1 MSWLNDLYL
10 TYEACKNEAGVV
22 KEGQPLRLPVAHL
35 TQNAQLE
42 VVLDKEGNFSRAYRV
57 DKEGAVTVIPV
68 TEDSSS
74 RSGKAV
80 FPHPLSDKLEY
91 IAGDY
96 GDFVAGSKQEKFASY
111 IAGLEAWAQSG
122 YSLPQIQSVYQYLRR
137 GILMHDLLE
146 AGFFTFEDGKIVAE
160 KQQGIALEDWFV
172 RFAVEIPGQLESK
185 LYCDPQVFES
195 YIQFYLSSQENRELC
210 YVTGETVPCSEKH
223 PAKIRNTAD
232 KAKLI
237 SSNNAS
243 GVLTFKGRFNDSSQ
257 VASVSYE
264 ISQKA
269 HSALR
274 WLIAKQACLRVGE
287 QVAVVWS
294 LEKPE
299 ISNPFEEFYWEDKQL
314 VTTDEAYSDW
324 VRKAIW
330 GSGKPPQDKDSV
342 MVMVV
347 EAATTGRLSIPF
359 YQKYEA
365 KQFIQNITKWKTETC
380 WLNKPGK
387 DKDLLPW
394 SPSVIE
400 IVKLVAGEKNE
411 KFNKSVRER
420 LLPCIVEGRRLPYDV
435 VLSALRQAIN
445 PSHYKEYWEWNRAV
459 ALTCALLRKWQ
470 IEKGDRKEEYGMG
483 LNTESNDRSYI
494 FGQLLAT
501 AEMLERSALSTG
513 SNKEAMRNTA
523 AEKYFV
529 RFQRYPVET
538 WMTIRNQLQP
548 YIMKLMTAKNSTGK
562 FTGKTFY
569 VDQIDKLTDRLDF
582 SQKDKLEP
590 TFLQG
595 YSSQITEYR
604 NYTGKSENEVKES
617 QQTTEKGW

>member
-10 TYEACKNEAGVV
+10 TYEACKSEAGVV
-22 KEGQPLRLPVAHL
+22 KEGQPLLLPIAHL

-42 VVLDKEGNFSRAYRV
+42 VVLDEEGHFRKAYRV
-57 DKEGAVTVIPV
+57 DKENAVTVIPV

-96 GDFVAGSKQEKFASY
+96 GDFVPGNKKEKFTSY
-111 IAGLEAWAQSG
+111 IVQLGAWAQSV
-122 YSLPQIQSVYQYLRR
+122 YSLPQINIVFQYLQR
-137 GILMHDLLE
+137 GTLMHNLLD
-146 AGFFTFEDGKIVAE
+146 AGLFICEGGKIVAE
-160 KQQGIALEDWFV
+160 KQQGIAPEDWFV
-172 RFAVEIPGQLESK
+172 RFAVEIPGQPESR
-185 LYCDPQVFES
+185 LYCDPRVFES
-195 YIQFYLSSQENRELC
+195 YIQFYLSSQESKELC
-210 YVTGETVPCSEKH
+210 YVTGETVPCSDKH

-243 GVLTFKGRFNDSSQ
+243 GVLTFKGRFSDSSH

-274 WLIAKQACLRVGE
+274 WLIARQACLRVGE
-287 QVAVVWS
+287 QVVVVWS
-294 LEKPE
+294 TENPDM
-299 ISNPFEEFYWEDKQL
+299 SSPFEGLFWEDEQQAF
-314 VTTDEAYSDW
+314 TDEMYSAW

-330 GSGKPPQDKDSV
+330 GPGEAPKDSESV

-365 KQFIQNITKWKTETC
+365 KQFIQNIAKWKGETC
-380 WLNKPGK
+380 WLNKR
-387 DKDLLPW
+387 DKEHAPVPW
-394 SPSVIE
+394 SPALVD
-400 IVKLVAGEKNE
+400 IVKLVAGDKND
-411 KFNKSVRER
+411 KLNKSVRER

-435 VLSALRQAIN
+435 VLSALRQAAN
-445 PSHYKEYWEWNRAV
+445 PTHYKEYWEWNRAV
-459 ALTCALLRKWQ
+459 AITCALLRKWQ
-470 IEKGDRKEEYGMG
+470 IEKGDRKEEHSMG
-483 LNTESNDRSYI
+483 LDTESKDRSYI

-501 AEMLERSALSTG
+501 AEMLERSALSMG

-538 WMTIRNQLQP
+538 WITIRNQLQP
-548 YIMKLMTAKNSTGK
+548 YVMKLMTAKNSAGKNTGK
-562 FTGKTFY
+562 IFY
-569 VDQIDKLTDRLDF
+569 IDQINKLTDRLDF

-604 NYTGKSENEVKES
+604 NYFKQSGNEE
-617 QQTTEKGW
+617 TEDTE

>member
-1 MSWLNDLYL
+1 MSWLSDLYL
-10 TYEACKNEAGVV
+10 TYEACKSEAGVV
-22 KEGQPLRLPVAHL
+22 KEGQALLLPVAHL

-42 VVLDKEGNFSRAYRV
+42 IVLDEEGHFSRAHRV
-57 DKEGAVTVIPV
+57 DKEDAVTVIPV

-96 GDFVAGSKQEKFASY
+96 ADFVEGNKQEKFASY
-111 IAGLEAWAQSG
+111 IAGLEAWAQSV
-122 YSLPQIQSVYQYLRR
+122 YSLPQIQIVFQYLSR
-137 GILMHDLLE
+137 GTLMHDLQE
-146 AGFFTFEDGKIVAE
+146 AGLFTYENGRIIAE

-172 RFAVEIPGQLESK
+172 RFAVDIPGRPENR

-210 YVTGETVPCSEKH
+210 YVTGEIVPCSEKH

-243 GVLTFKGRFNDSSQ
+243 GVLTFKGRFSDSSQ

-274 WLIAKQACLRVGE
+274 WLIAKQAFLRLKMGE
-287 QVAVVWS
+287 QVFVVWS

-299 ISNPFEEFYWEDKQL
+299 MSDPFEELYWEDVEQAF
-314 VTTDEAYSDW
+314 TDDAYSDW
-324 VRKAIW
+324 VRKSIW
-330 GSGKPPQDKDSV
+330 GSGEAPGDSDFV

-365 KQFIQNITKWKTETC
+365 KQFIRNITKWKTETC
-380 WLNKPGK
+380 WLNRSIK
-387 DKDLLPW
+387 DGVLVPW
-394 SPSVIE
+394 SPSMVE
-400 IVKLVAGEKNE
+400 IVELVAGEKND

-420 LLPCIVEGRRLPYDV
+420 LLPCIIEGRKLPYDV
-435 VLSALRQAIN
+435 VLSAVQKAVN
-445 PSHYKEYWEWNRAV
+445 PSHYKEYWKWNKVV
-459 ALTCALLRKWQ
+459 AITCALLRKWQ
-470 IEKGDRKEEYGMG
+470 IERGDGKEEHRMS
-483 LNTESNDRSYI
+483 LDIESKDRSYI

-501 AEMLERSALSTG
+501 AEMLERSALAMG
-513 SNKEAMRNTA
+513 SSNNKEALRNTA

-538 WMTIRNQLQP
+538 WTTIRNQLNS
-548 YIMKLMTAKNSTGK
+548 YMMKLKSAGK
-562 FTGKTFY
+562 PFY
-569 VDQIDKLTDRLDF
+569 INKINELTDRLDLT
-582 SQKDKLEP
+582 QKDKLEP
-590 TFLQG
+590 SFLQG
-595 YSSQITEYR
+595 YSSQIMEYR
-604 NYTGKSENEVKES
+604 NYSKKSEQDGNEE
-617 QQTTEKGW
+617 Q

>member
-10 TYEACKNEAGVV
+10 TYEACKSEAGVV
-22 KEGQPLRLPVAHL
+22 KEGQALLLPIAHL

-42 VVLDKEGNFSRAYRV
+42 VVLDEEGHFSRADRV
-57 DKEGAVTVIPV
+57 EKENAVTVIPV

-74 RSGKAV
+74 RSGKAI

-96 GDFVAGSKQEKFASY
+96 ADFVEGNKQEKFTNY
-111 IAGLEAWAQSG
+111 IAGLEAWAQSV
-122 YSLPQIQSVYQYLRR
+122 YSLPQIRIVFQYLS
-137 GILMHDLLE
+137 GGTLMHDLQE
-146 AGFFTFEDGKIVAE
+146 ADFFTYENGRIIAE

-172 RFAVEIPGQLESK
+172 RFAVEIPGQLESR

-210 YVTGETVPCSEKH
+210 YVTGEIVPCSEKH

-243 GVLTFKGRFNDSSQ
+243 GVLTFKGRFSDSSQ

-274 WLIAKQACLRVGE
+274 WLIAKQAFLRLKMGE
-287 QVAVVWS
+287 QVFVVWS

-299 ISNPFEEFYWEDKQL
+299 MSNPFEELYWEDAEQAF
-314 VTTDEAYSDW
+314 TDDAYSDW
-324 VRKAIW
+324 VRKSIW
-330 GSGKPPQDKDSV
+330 GSGEAPGDSDSV

-365 KQFIQNITKWKTETC
+365 KQFIRNITKWKTEAC
-380 WLNKPGK
+380 WLNRSIK
-387 DKDLLPW
+387 DGMLVPW
-394 SPSVIE
+394 SPSMVE
-400 IVKLVAGEKNE
+400 IVELVAGEKND
-411 KFNKSVRER
+411 KLNKSVRER
-420 LLPCIVEGRRLPYDV
+420 LLPCIIEGRKLPYDV
-435 VLSALRQAIN
+435 VLSAVQKAVN
-445 PSHYKEYWEWNRAV
+445 PSHYKEYWKWNKVV
-459 ALTCALLRKWQ
+459 AITCALLRKWQ
-470 IEKGDRKEEYGMG
+470 IERGDGKEEHRMS
-483 LNTESNDRSYI
+483 LDVESKDRSYI

-501 AEMLERSALSTG
+501 AEMLERSALAMGSS
-513 SNKEAMRNTA
+513 SNKEALRNTA

-538 WMTIRNQLQP
+538 WTTIRNQLNS
-548 YIMKLMTAKNSTGK
+548 YMMKLKSAGK
-562 FTGKTFY
+562 PFY
-569 VDQIDKLTDRLDF
+569 INKINELTDRLDLT
-582 SQKDKLEP
+582 QKDKLEP

-595 YSSQITEYR
+595 YSSQIMEYR
-604 NYTGKSENEVKES
+604 NYSKKSEQDGNEE
-617 QQTTEKGW
+617 Q

>member
-10 TYEACKNEAGVV
+10 TYEACKGA
-22 KEGQPLRLPVAHL
+22 EGLLPIAHL

-42 VVLDKEGNFSRAYRV
+42 VVLDGEGNFIRAYRV
-57 DKEGAVTVIPV
+57 DKEDAVTVIPV

-96 GDFVAGSKQEKFASY
+96 GDFVAGYKKEKFACY
-111 IAGLEAWAQSG
+111 IAQLGKWAQSE
-122 YSLPQIQSVYQYLRR
+122 YSLPQIRTVYQYLSK
-137 GILMHDLLE
+137 GTLMHNLLA
-146 AGFFTFEDGKIVAE
+146 AGFFTFENGEILAE

-172 RFAVEIPGQLESK
+172 RFAVEIPGKPESR
-185 LYCDPQVFES
+185 LYYDLQVFES
-195 YIQFYLSSQENRELC
+195 YIQFYLSGQENRELC
-210 YVTGETVPCSEKH
+210 YVSGEVVPCSEKH

-237 SSNNAS
+237 SSNNAY
-243 GVLTFKGRFNDSSQ
+243 GVLTFKGRFRESSQ

-274 WLIAKQACLRVGE
+274 WLIARQACLRVGE

-294 LEKPE
+294 IE
-299 ISNPFEEFYWEDKQL
+299 NPDMSSPFDELFWEEEQHTF
-314 VTTDEAYSDW
+314 TDAVYSDW

-330 GSGKPPQDKDSV
+330 GPGQPPEDSDKV

-347 EAATTGRLSIPF
+347 EAATTGRLSVPF
-359 YQKYEA
+359 YQEYGA
-365 KQFIQNITKWKTETC
+365 KQFLQNITKWKAGMC
-380 WLNKPGK
+380 WLGRRSK
-387 DKDLLPW
+387 DQALAPW
-394 SPSVIE
+394 SPSLVD
-400 IVKLVAGEKNE
+400 IVKLLVGDKNE
-411 KFNKSVRER
+411 KVNKSVRER
-420 LLPCIVEGRRLPYDV
+420 LLPCIVEGRKLPYDI
-435 VLSALRQAIN
+435 VLSALRQAVI
-445 PSHYKEYWEWNRAV
+445 PAHYKNYWEWHRAV
-459 ALTCALLRKWQ
+459 AMACALLRKWQ
-470 IEKGDRKEEYGMG
+470 IEEEERKKDKKEDGKEEHGMG
-483 LNTESNDRSYI
+483 LDTESTDRSYI

-501 AEMLERSALSTG
+501 AEMLERSALTMG
-513 SNKEAMRNTA
+513 GNKEAMRNTA

-538 WMTIRNQLQP
+538 WETIRNQLQP
-548 YIMKLMTAKNSTGK
+548 YVMKLMTAKNAAGKNTGK
-562 FTGKTFY
+562 IFY
-569 VDQIDKLTDRLDF
+569 VDQMDKLTARLDF
-582 SQKDKLEP
+582 SQRDKLEP

-595 YSSQITEYR
+595 YSSQIMEYR
-604 NYTGKSENEVKES
+604 NYSKK
-617 QQTTEKGW
+617 TEPDVYED

>member
-22 KEGQPLRLPVAHL
+22 KEGQPLLLPIAHL

-42 VVLDKEGNFSRAYRV
+42 VVLDEEGRFGRAYRV
-57 DKEGAVTVIPV
+57 DKEDAVTVIPV

-80 FPHPLSDKLEY
+80 FPHPLCDKLEY

-96 GDFVAGSKQEKFASY
+96 GDFVSGSKKEKYDKY
-111 IAGLEAWAQSG
+111 IVQLEAWAQSK
-122 YSLPQIQSVYQYLRR
+122 YSLPQVRTVCQYLRR
-137 GILMHDLLE
+137 GVLMHDLLE
-146 AGFFTFEDGKIVAE
+146 AGLFAYEGGQITAE
-160 KQQGIALEDWFV
+160 KQQGIALADWFV
-172 RFAVEIPGQLESK
+172 RFAVEIPGQPESR
-185 LYCDPQVFES
+185 LYCDPRVFDS
-195 YIQFYLSSQENRELC
+195 YIEFYLSSQEDRELC
-210 YVTGETVPCSEKH
+210 YVSGETVPCSEKH

-274 WLIAKQACLRVGE
+274 WLIAKQACLRMGE
-287 QVAVVWS
+287 QVFVVWS
-294 LEKPE
+294 VEKPE
-299 ISNPFEEFYWEDKQL
+299 MKSPFEELYWEEEQAY
-314 VTTDEAYSDW
+314 TDDAYSDW

-330 GSGKPPQDKDSV
+330 GPGDPPGDRDFV
-342 MVMVV
+342 MIMGV
-347 EAATTGRLSIPF
+347 EAATTGRLSVPF
-359 YQKYEA
+359 YQKYGA
-365 KQFIQNITKWKTETC
+365 KQFITNITKWKTETC
-380 WLNKPGK
+380 WLNRSNKVQAMV
-387 DKDLLPW
+387 PW
-394 SPSVIE
+394 SPSMID
-400 IVKLVAGEKNE
+400 IVKLVAGDKNE
-411 KFNKSVRER
+411 KLNKSVRER

-435 VLSALRQAIN
+435 VLSALGQAVN
-445 PSHYKEYWEWNRAV
+445 PSHYKDYWEWNKV
-459 ALTCALLRKWQ
+459 VTITCALLRKWQ
-470 IEKGDRKEEYGMG
+470 IERGDRKEEHGMS
-483 LNTESNDRSYI
+483 LDTESKDRSYI

-501 AEMLERSALSTG
+501 AEMLERSALAMG
-513 SNKEAMRNTA
+513 SGNNKEVMRNTA

-538 WMTIRNQLQP
+538 WNTIRNQLNP
-548 YIMKLMTAKNSTGK
+548 YILKLKSAGK
-562 FTGKTFY
+562 PYYINK
-569 VDQIDKLTDRLDF
+569 IDELTDRLELA
-582 SQKDKLEP
+582 QKDKLEP

-595 YSSQITEYR
+595 YSSQIMEYR
-604 NYTGKSENEVKES
+604 NYSKK
-617 QQTTEKGW
+617 TEQDET